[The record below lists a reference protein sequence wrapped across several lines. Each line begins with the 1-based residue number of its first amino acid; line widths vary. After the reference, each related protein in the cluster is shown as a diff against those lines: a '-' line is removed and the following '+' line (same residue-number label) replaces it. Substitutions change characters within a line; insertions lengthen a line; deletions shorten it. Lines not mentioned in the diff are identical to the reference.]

1 MPTTTGKRPGSGV
14 LPSFEGRATVAPSCT
29 PSSIR
34 IRTSVETLLKVGAG
48 SFGGGAAAA
57 DAGAAARHASA
68 TAQLLFHAP
77 PTAERTP
84 QIASARA
91 RRHDRLPWPS
101 RS

>member
-34 IRTSVETLLKVGAG
+34 IRTSVETLLQVGAG
-48 SFGGGAAAA
+48 SFGGGAVGGGRGGAGGGAAAA

-84 QIASARA
+84 QIA
-91 RRHDRLPWPS
+91 
-101 RS
+101 